1 MAIID
6 KEILDKLLQGYEKPE
21 DLLGK
26 DGILKNLTKALVE
39 RVLEAEMTHHLG
51 YEKHAQEGRNKGNS
65 RNGHTSKKVISD
77 DGPVPLTVPRDR
89 DGTFEPII
97 VRKGQRRFTGFDDK
111 VISMYARGMT
121 VREIQGHL
129 EEIYGVDVSPTLI
142 STVTDAVI
150 EEVRQ
155 WQSRPLD
162 PLYPILFLDALVV
175 KVRDNGATKNKSI
188 YLALGVNMDG
198 DKELLGLWIAD
209 TEGAKFWLHV
219 LTELRNRGVE
229 DVLIA
234 CVDGL
239 KGFPEAIE
247 ATFPLTKVQLC
258 IIHMI
263 RNSLRFVSWKDEKAV
278 VADLK
283 RIYRAATVEEA
294 GLALSDFAS
303 KWDDKY
309 PSISKSWQSNWPNL
323 THFFAYP
330 PEIRKVIYTTNAIES
345 LNRSL
350 RKIIKSKGA
359 FPNDEA
365 VTKVLYLALK
375 NASKKWTR
383 PLQNWKAAINRFAIE
398 FEGRVP
404 LA

>member
-6 KEILDKLLQGYEKPE
+6 KDILDKLLQGYEKPE

-39 RVLEAEMTHHLG
+39 RALEAEMTHHLG
-51 YEKHAQEGRNKGNS
+51 YEKHAKEGHNKGNS

-77 DGPVPLTVPRDR
+77 DGTVPLSVPRDR
-89 DGTFEPII
+89 DGTFEPAI
-97 VRKGQRRFTGFDDK
+97 VKKGQRRFTGFDDK

-129 EEIYGVDVSPTLI
+129 EEIYGVEVSPTLV
-142 STVTDAVI
+142 SSVTDAVI

-175 KVRDNGATKNKSI
+175 KVRDKGATKNKSI

-258 IIHMI
+258 ITHMI

-283 RIYRAATVEEA
+283 RIYRAATIEEA
-294 GLALSDFAS
+294 ESALSDFAS
-303 KWDDKY
+303 KWDEKY
-309 PSISKSWQSNWPNL
+309 PSISKSWQNHWSNL

-359 FPNDEA
+359 FPSDEA